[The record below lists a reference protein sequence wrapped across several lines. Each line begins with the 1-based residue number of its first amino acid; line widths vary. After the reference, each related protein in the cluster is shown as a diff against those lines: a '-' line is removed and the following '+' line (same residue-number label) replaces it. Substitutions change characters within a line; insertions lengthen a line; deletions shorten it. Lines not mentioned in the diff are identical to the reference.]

1 MIIERIAI
9 GSFGNLSD
17 VSFEFG
23 PGVNVITGQNES
35 GKSMVAA
42 FIRYMLYG
50 FGTYHAAND
59 LPEREKRVSWQSG
72 TAEGSMDISLSDGR
86 RFRIERRTEAI
97 PQAGRIGYREE
108 SRLVDLSDGSVMR
121 FTSLPGEE
129 FFAVPEQVY
138 TNTAYFGQLSGS
150 RLNESEMAQ
159 AMENLLFSGDERV
172 SSQRALQTMHEARRS
187 LSHSSGVAGAIYELA
202 AQTDATRLRLTQ
214 EMRKSNHIHKTE
226 TELHKLSERIANAE
240 AERDR
245 LSEVD
250 TYYRAYLT
258 ICSFDKLHEIEN
270 TYATLVAERET
281 LRRENGN
288 GGFLPD
294 EEYLTSLKTA
304 ERVTEIARQNY
315 LRTAEKVNSVKEEGD
330 ITPEQ
335 KELARR
341 TDEAGGASA
350 VEAEYTRLHRLARR
364 QRATAWTF
372 LVLALLFL
380 GLALFLLRPLTLT
393 PVTALLGI
401 AVLSSAVFSCLCFR
415 GRFLT
420 VRSIRSLCRRFDS
433 GSGAELLCRMK
444 EVEATGRLVEE
455 RRESILRAEENAEIS
470 RMNFENFR
478 SELVALADKWSR
490 YPIAPA
496 EGRPYEAIES
506 ISVHARAFLD
516 EDRRLSEEIAE
527 VRGRMTALREELA
540 GESEIAIRAQVPPP
554 RREAMKKINY
564 KTILEGLTYYRATCE
579 TFHAQYEDLLRELN
593 EARRTAANPA
603 LIRSDLALMEERLS
617 ALRRRYRSYGI
628 ALDAIGNASDRLRAE
643 ISPRLSAFSGNLLS
657 AATDGRYGSLEVTN
671 RLSMAYR
678 DGEEL
683 RPLPGLSD
691 STCEIAYISL
701 RLALIDMLYEEM
713 PPLCF
718 DESLAHQDDGR
729 LSHIIKLLD
738 TVAIGGMQS
747 ILLSCHERE
756 AEIAAR
762 VSEGARCFTL

>member
-23 PGVNVITGQNES
+23 PGVNVISGQNES

-50 FGTYHAAND
+50 FGTYHAASD
-59 LPEREKRVSWQSG
+59 LPEREKRVSWQTG
-72 TAEGSMDISLSDGR
+72 TAEGSMDIALSDGR

-108 SRLVDLSDGSVMR
+108 SRLVDLSDGSATR
-121 FTSLPGEE
+121 FAALPGEE

-138 TNTAYFGQLSGS
+138 HNTAYFGQLSGS

-159 AMENLLFSGDERV
+159 AMENLLFSGDERL
-172 SSQRALQTMHEARRS
+172 SSQRAIKRMYEARRS

-202 AQTDATRLRLTQ
+202 AQTEEARLRLTQ

-240 AERDR
+240 AERDH

-250 TYYRAYLT
+250 TYYRGYLT

-270 TYATLVAERET
+270 TYATLVSEREA

-288 GGFLPD
+288 DGFLPD
-294 EEYLTSLKTA
+294 EEYLASLKTA

-315 LRTAEKVNSVKEEGD
+315 LRTAEKVASVKEGD

-335 KELARR
+335 RELARR

-350 VEAEYTRLHRLARR
+350 VETEYTRLHRLSRR
-364 QRATAWTF
+364 QRVAAWT
-372 LVLALLFL
+372 LSALALLLL
-380 GLALFLLRPLTLT
+380 GLVLFFLRPLALT
-393 PVTALLGI
+393 PVTALLGL
-401 AVLSSAVFSCLCFR
+401 AVLSAAVFSGLFFR
-415 GRFLT
+415 GRYVT
-420 VRSIRSLCRRFDS
+420 VRTILSLCQRFDS

-444 EVEATGRLVEE
+444 EVEATRRLVEE

-470 RMNFENFR
+470 RMNFENLR

-490 YPIAPA
+490 YPISPA
-496 EGRPYEAIES
+496 EGMPYEAIES
-506 ISVHARAFLD
+506 ISTHARAFLD

-540 GESEIAIRAQVPPP
+540 GESEIAIRAQVPPA

-564 KTILEGLTYYRATCE
+564 KTILEGLTYYRTTCE
-579 TFHAQYEDLLRELN
+579 TFHAQYEALRSEL
-593 EARRTAANPA
+593 EEDRRTAGNPA

-617 ALRRRYRSYGI
+617 GLRRRYRSYTL
-628 ALDAIGNASDRLRAE
+628 ALDAIGSASDRLRAE
-643 ISPRLSAFSGNLLS
+643 ISPRLSSFAGKLLS
-657 AATDGRYGSLEVTN
+657 EATDGRYGTLEITN

-678 DGEEL
+678 DEEEL
-683 RPLPGLSD
+683 RPLPTLSD

-738 TVAIGGMQS
+738 TVAAGGMQS
-747 ILLSCHERE
+747 ILLSCHSRE
-756 AEIAAR
+756 AETAAR